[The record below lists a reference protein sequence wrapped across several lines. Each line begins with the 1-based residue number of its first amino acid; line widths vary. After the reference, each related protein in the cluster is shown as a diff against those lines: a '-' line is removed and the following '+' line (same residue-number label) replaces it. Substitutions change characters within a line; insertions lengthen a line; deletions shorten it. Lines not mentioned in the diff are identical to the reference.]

1 MLNPYYC
8 EKKVLLLQNLFIFV
22 ILATI
27 SSNVSSM
34 KSFIRIS
41 ELNEYL
47 KPFRKQNKKIGFVP
61 TMGALHKGH
70 ISLLRQSIKENAITV
85 CSIFVNPKQFNNPS
99 DLVNYPRRM
108 EQDSQILEQEGVE
121 ILFAPEVDEMYP
133 PGEKETFSLD
143 LKRLD
148 RIMEGKYRPG
158 HFAGVALVV
167 YKLFDIV
174 KPDKAYF
181 GKKDLQQLRIIQHMV
196 KSLEI
201 PVEIIPCE
209 TIREEDGLA
218 MSSRN
223 LRLSIGEREKATR
236 IYDVLMYTK
245 ANVKKMP
252 VKKLQ
257 ILARKRL
264 AEEPAFRLDYFEIVD
279 DQSLLPLSKWEET
292 SAATACVAVYLND
305 IRLIDNME
313 LFS

>member
-1 MLNPYYC
+1 
-8 EKKVLLLQNLFIFV
+8 
-22 ILATI
+22 
-27 SSNVSSM
+27 M

-41 ELNEYL
+41 DFNEYL
-47 KPFRKQNKKIGFVP
+47 EPFRQQNKTIGFVP
-61 TMGALHKGH
+61 TMGALHQGH
-70 ISLLRQSIKENAITV
+70 ISLINQSVQENDITV
-85 CSIFVNPKQFNNPS
+85 CSIFVNPKQFNNQS

-108 EQDSQILEQEGVE
+108 EQDSQILEREKVDV
-121 ILFAPEVDEMYP
+121 LFAPEVDEMYP

-143 LKRLD
+143 FNRLD

-167 YKLFDIV
+167 YKLFEIV
-174 KPDKAYF
+174 KPDRAYF
-181 GKKDLQQLRIIQHMV
+181 GKKDLQQLRIIQYMV
-196 KSLEI
+196 EHLKI

-209 TIREEDGLA
+209 TVREPDGLA

-223 LRLSIGEREKATR
+223 LRLSIGEREKAAR

-245 ANVKKMP
+245 ANIKKLP

-257 ILARKRL
+257 LLARKRL
-264 AEEPAFRLDYFEIVD
+264 AEEPAFRIDYFEIVD
-279 DQSLLPLSKWEET
+279 NQTLLPINKWEET
-292 SAATACVAVYLND
+292 ESATACVAAYLND